1 MKEAQLYETQT
12 LPVQSEFIRREQ
24 VKAKPLLI
32 QWHLNLLACKSRM
45 PSILGEPMAD
55 GVICLP
61 HLAITY
67 LMFSLIHTSWS

>member
-1 MKEAQLYETQT
+1 
-12 LPVQSEFIRREQ
+12 
-24 VKAKPLLI
+24 
-32 QWHLNLLACKSRM
+32 M